1 MGGKLFTF
9 GTTQHYR
16 WLLPIYFKQK
26 DYSDVS
32 AEVNFLEVTTTSIA
46 EVLSIDCREVD
57 FGEIAVGS
65 RAVRDIS
72 ITNKGECAQLKKKNM
87 PIFCSFNVLNSL
99 KEIMQGGTFKAVIEF
114 QPIEEQRFQQRLEF
128 YTEKYLVS
136 CMLKGKGVRP

>member
-9 GTTQHYR
+9 GDTQHYQ

-65 RAVRDIS
+65 RAVREVA
-72 ITNKGECAQLKKKNM
+72 ITNHG
-87 PIFCSFNVLNSL
+87 
-99 KEIMQGGTFKAVIEF
+99 
-114 QPIEEQRFQQRLEF
+114 
-128 YTEKYLVS
+128 
-136 CMLKGKGVRP
+136 